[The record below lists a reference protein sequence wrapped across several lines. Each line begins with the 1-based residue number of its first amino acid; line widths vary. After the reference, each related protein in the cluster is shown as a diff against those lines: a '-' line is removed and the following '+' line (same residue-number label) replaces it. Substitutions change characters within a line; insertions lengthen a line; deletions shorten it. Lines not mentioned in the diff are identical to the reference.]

1 MSIPQFTLTA
11 NLQDLIGSGLGY
23 LKITL
28 INPNA
33 FASPIKV
40 SGTTVLDQLTYVT
53 PVAASV
59 SVTLWGLD
67 VLSPS
72 NLLYKVEAFNSGNT
86 VAWVAFYN
94 NFVGSGTQ
102 DLSTLTPMNQPTFPA
117 PTFTSA
123 NANTF
128 YGGPTSG
135 GAGVP
140 TMRSIATADVEGVAV
155 VDNPT
160 APQTI
165 SGQALSLVSAP
176 LDLDANSPATITMG
190 LVKRLN
196 HVAYVGDGVTTGD
209 IGAAINTAYGSLP
222 SSGGTI
228 CVIPSTLGTPYNFST
243 PILFAT
249 SGKYVTLRGLGS
261 SGVTSSAVT
270 GTCLNYTPTTATA
283 AITLDYVP
291 VGATNPPTCHGLK
304 DLTLVNNQSIVTGG
318 SGSLAVGIQI
328 GNTNAGAND
337 AVMENVSV
345 YGFGRG
351 YVNTNNLA
359 VNTNW
364 VNPFFQGNTLAF
376 QYASI
381 VEKFVNGIMAG
392 NGQLV
397 QCTTNQTPELYFTN
411 VNSFGNSSAGPVF
424 DFTRSTKSP
433 GNLNLISMHLEN
445 TQNSNAHYVQGN
457 VNVTIIG
464 GVMEDDNTTG
474 TGDWMIQ
481 PSVGQCFV
489 RVIGARVLS
498 SRPYTNVFLFNANT
512 RGVIEATNGSPSKLT
527 AATFVGGAGA
537 GNVTQQIVPV
547 GTVTDAYQWA
557 FESALKFP
565 TATLTAVAPTVSA
578 SQVGLGSTTAST
590 VGAAGAAS
598 ALPATPLGYLII
610 NVGGTVAKVPYYNA

>member
-11 NLQDLIGSGLGY
+11 NLQNLIGSGFGY

-28 INPNA
+28 INPNP

-40 SGTTVLDQLTYVT
+40 SGTALLDQLTYVT

-72 NLLYKVEAFNSGNT
+72 NCLYKVEAFNSGNT
-86 VAWVAFYN
+86 LAWVAFYN
-94 NFVGSGTQ
+94 DFVGSGTQ
-102 DLSTLTPMNQPTFPA
+102 DLSTLTPMNQPNFPA
-117 PTFTSA
+117 PTFTTA

-128 YGGPTSG
+128 YAGPTCD
-135 GAGVP
+135 GAGVA
-140 TMRSIATADVEGVAV
+140 TMRSIVTTDVQGVAV
-155 VDNPT
+155 VDSPT

-165 SGQALSLVSAP
+165 TGQSLSLVSAP
-176 LDLDANSPATITMG
+176 LNLDANSTATIATG
-190 LVKRLN
+190 FAKQLN
-196 HVAYVGDGVTTGD
+196 RVVYVGDGVTNGD
-209 IGAAINTAYGSLP
+209 IGAAINAAYGSLP
-222 SSGGTI
+222 PSGGAI
-228 CVIPSTLGTPYNFST
+228 CIVPGATGTPYNFRT
-243 PILFAT
+243 PIVFAT

-261 SGVTSSAVT
+261 SGVSSSAVT

-304 DLTLVNNQSIVTGG
+304 QITLVNNQSIVTGG

-337 AVMENVSV
+337 AVMDNVSV
-345 YGFGRG
+345 FGFGTG

-397 QCTTNQTPELYFTN
+397 QSTTNQTPELYFTN
-411 VNSFGNSSAGPVF
+411 LNSFGNTGRGPAF
-424 DFTRSTKSP
+424 DFTRCTNSP
-433 GNLNLISMHLEN
+433 GNLNLTNMHLEN
-445 TQNSNAHYVQGN
+445 SQLTNAHYIQGN
-457 VNVTIIG
+457 VNVTMIG
-464 GVMEDDNTTG
+464 GIMEDDNATG
-474 TGDWMIQ
+474 TGDWMVQ
-481 PSVGQCFV
+481 PSVGQAFV
-489 RVIGARVLS
+489 RVIGTTVKS
-498 SRPYTNVFLFNANT
+498 SRPYAHVFLFNTNT
-512 RGVIEATNGSPSKLT
+512 RGVIEATNASPSMLT
-527 AATFVGGAGA
+527 ASTIVGGADA
-537 GNVTQQIVPV
+537 ASVTQQIVPL
-547 GTVTDAYQWA
+547 GTATAAYQWS

-565 TATLTAVAPTVSA
+565 TATLTAVAPTVA
-578 SQVGLGSTTAST
+578 AAQVGLGSTTATT
-590 VGAAGAAS
+590 VGTAGGAS
-598 ALPATPLGYLII
+598 ALPAAPVGYLII
-610 NVGGTVAKVPYYNA
+610 NVAGSPFKLAYYNV